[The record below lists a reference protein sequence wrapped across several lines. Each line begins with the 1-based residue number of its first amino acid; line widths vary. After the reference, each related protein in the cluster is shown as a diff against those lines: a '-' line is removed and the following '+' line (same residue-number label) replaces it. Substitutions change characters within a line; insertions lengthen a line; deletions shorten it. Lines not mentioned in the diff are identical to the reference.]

1 MLTSLSKALCRGG
14 GALRS
19 SATAC
24 GAALQR
30 QQQQQQQLRRME
42 TGSGVGLSVDQLEFQ
57 RAAETFARDELLP
70 FSASWDEKHHF
81 PVETLRRAAA
91 LGFGGVCV
99 SEGGGGSGLGRK
111 DAAVI
116 FESLAY
122 GDVPVTAFLSI
133 HNMVASVIDRWG
145 SKVLQSCYLPRLTS
159 MDALASYCLTE
170 PSSGSDAGAPGPGVR
185 ARPPQCRALSASR
198 PRIPNLGCSGAA
210 DDGEEA
216 RGRVHSPWV
225 QGLHQRRRRL
235 RRLLGHGAH
244 RAARAQGHLR
254 LCRGEGR

>member
-1 MLTSLSKALCRGG
+1 MLTPLSRALALCGG

-19 SATAC
+19 AAC
-24 GAALQR
+24 GAALN
-30 QQQQQQQLRRME
+30 QQLRRME
-42 TGSGVGLSVDQLEFQ
+42 TGSGVGLSADQLEFA

-81 PVETLRRAAA
+81 PVDTLRKAAA
-91 LGFGGVCV
+91 LGFGGICV
-99 SEGGGGSGLGRK
+99 SEGAGGSGLGRK

-145 SKVLQSCYLPRLTS
+145 SQVLQSCYLPRLTS

-170 PSSGSDAGAPGPGVR
+170 PSSGSDAGAVPRGGAGVH
-185 ARPPQCRALSASR
+185 PSR
-198 PRIPNLGCSGAA
+198 
-210 DDGEEA
+210 EA
-216 RGRVHSPWV
+216 T
-225 QGLHQRRRRL
+225 
-235 RRLLGHGAH
+235 
-244 RAARAQGHLR
+244 
-254 LCRGEGR
+254 